1 MCIVNLAD
9 DSAKVHRPQSI
20 STCRLID
27 ASHNSTRLIS
37 IPVRARC
44 HVSAV
49 ASVGSVIFV
58 MGSAMSSTAVAS
70 AGNGTGSSSSRASL
84 SRAHDAAYWNCRHL
98 LERFDTESRTWEA
111 LPSFKAR
118 QEYCATFAEGC
129 IYVCGGRDSSDC
141 EVDKCQRFNCE
152 AKIWERLPPMGQK
165 RAEAAA
171 VCLLDAVVVIGGFSD
186 GCALTSVE
194 CFSSSSGKWQQLP
207 QMTVARSKFAAV
219 VHQGI
224 LYVLGGEDS
233 SGAALRSVERFLPM
247 AGTWE
252 VLPSLSHGRARPG
265 AACVGCQ
272 IFALG
277 PDSAPVEVLDLDRV
291 DDGWILG
298 PQMP

>member
-1 MCIVNLAD
+1 
-9 DSAKVHRPQSI
+9 
-20 STCRLID
+20 
-27 ASHNSTRLIS
+27 
-37 IPVRARC
+37 
-44 HVSAV
+44 
-49 ASVGSVIFV
+49 
-58 MGSAMSSTAVAS
+58 MG
-70 AGNGTGSSSSRASL
+70 
-84 SRAHDAAYWNCRHL
+84 H
-98 LERFDTESRTWEA
+98 
-111 LPSFKAR
+111 
-118 QEYCATFAEGC
+118 
-129 IYVCGGRDSSDC
+129 
-141 EVDKCQRFNCE
+141 
-152 AKIWERLPPMGQK
+152 K

-277 PDSAPVEVLDLDRV
+277 PDSAPVEVLDLDRI

-298 PQMP
+298 PQMPLPIANALSASAIQVPCESRELWAGDV